1 MLETG
6 QGRIE
11 MICSTFYETYLH
23 EKTQQW
29 NIWRSSSEC
38 FLFQDTITKHIYL
51 IIFQNTY
58 IPLIELDNS
67 AIRKHIRSYVVL
79 LWLFR
84 SRNWNSAAALVTP
97 SFSGCIFL
105 NFSGVR
111 FVLYCVLGSDNEGG
125 KMLPIKPRNL
135 AIIHQR
141 SSQAKKWENEELFIK
156 VNYGQ

>member
-1 MLETG
+1 M
-6 QGRIE
+6 RH
-11 MICSTFYETYLH
+11 TYLH
-23 EKTQQW
+23 EATWKDSTMKYMKKFIRMYSLSRHNYKTCIFD
-29 NIWRSSSEC
+29 NIS
-38 FLFQDTITKHIYL
+38 K
-51 IIFQNTY
+51 Y

-125 KMLPIKPRNL
+125 KMPPIKPRNL

-156 VNYGQ
+156 VINGR